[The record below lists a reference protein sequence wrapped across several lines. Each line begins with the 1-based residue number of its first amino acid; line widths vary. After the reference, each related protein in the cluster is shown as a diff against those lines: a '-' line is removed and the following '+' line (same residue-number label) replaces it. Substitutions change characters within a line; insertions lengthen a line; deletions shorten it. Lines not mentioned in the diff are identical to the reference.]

1 MTNSAEKYG
10 GLQHFVSELMRDTD
24 HCIENFLFK
33 HNQVLLQM
41 KQDREQKERE
51 TILYH
56 HAWKFKLAR
65 RVIENLI

>member
-41 KQDREQKERE
+41 KQDREQNKRDHTLPSRLEIKIRKKGDK
-51 TILYH
+51 I
-56 HAWKFKLAR
+56 
-65 RVIENLI
+65 